1 MLSAVVLQLASSATQ
16 PAKRKHRLGFIVSQS
31 KIQDVKVVPHVR
43 AVCCASERQ
52 HPELG
57 SETKYYLRN
66 RLIVVTG
73 DLGHAWFQEN
83 LVISGK

>member
-1 MLSAVVLQLASSATQ
+1 LASFATQ
-16 PAKRKHRLGFIVSQS
+16 PAKRKHRLGFTVSQS
-31 KIQDVKVVPHVR
+31 KIQDVKVVPHVS
-43 AVCCASERQ
+43 ADCCASERQ
-52 HPELG
+52 HPELD
-57 SETKYYLRN
+57 SKTKYYLRN